1 MKNIEERLD
10 HKNLREII
18 KYHSDQRKQRYELV
32 DEPNKQSNI
41 IFIDG
46 RLAIKVIME
55 CKTTS
60 AHKYKTRLRFTKSK
74 FISTK
79 EQSLLTRIMS
89 SFEGENM

>member
-18 KYHSDQRKQRYELV
+18 NYHSDQRKQRYELV

-41 IFIDG
+41 IFIDE

>member
-18 KYHSDQRKQRYELV
+18 KYSDQRKQRYELV

-41 IFIDG
+41 IFIDE

>member
-18 KYHSDQRKQRYELV
+18 KYSDQRRQRYELV

-41 IFIDG
+41 IFIDE

-60 AHKYKTRLRFTKSK
+60 AHKYRTRLRFTKSK